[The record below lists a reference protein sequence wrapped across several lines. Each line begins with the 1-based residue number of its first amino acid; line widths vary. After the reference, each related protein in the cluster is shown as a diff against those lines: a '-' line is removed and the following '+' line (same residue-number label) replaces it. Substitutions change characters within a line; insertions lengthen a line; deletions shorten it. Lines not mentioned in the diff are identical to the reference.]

1 MSAITSSDRE
11 VEESWGRE
19 PSRVGTGPPAEQRVQ
34 ARSGSDS
41 VDLSN
46 GDPEYVMLWG
56 ADNADPRPR
65 GDRRR

>member
-1 MSAITSSDRE
+1 MSAITSSDRVAE
-11 VEESWGRE
+11 KSWGRE
-19 PSRVGTGPPAEQRVQ
+19 PSRAGTGAPAKQRVQ

-56 ADNADPRPR
+56 ADNADPRTR